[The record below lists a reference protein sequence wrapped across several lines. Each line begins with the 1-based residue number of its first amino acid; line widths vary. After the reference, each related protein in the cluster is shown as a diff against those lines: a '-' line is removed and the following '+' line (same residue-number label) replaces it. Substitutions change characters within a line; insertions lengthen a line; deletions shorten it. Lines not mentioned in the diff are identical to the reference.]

1 MDIEIE
7 NHIIGEIYDA
17 AVNLSLWPEILKKIV
32 DYTASKTAILTV
44 LDLLNPKYNI
54 VFTYNIPQASID
66 AYQDENVKAI
76 DMKLHVPL
84 WDSIGVGGVMHFDLS
99 HYASSTNADK
109 QEFYEKCLKIT
120 GISYIAAVLLDKG
133 EYRWSVLGIHREA
146 VNQEFSHDEMM
157 FFQRLGV
164 HIRRS
169 LQIYKQLSFAQTMG
183 QNLFQILDLIKIG
196 IILIDE
202 DKVLKY
208 SNKAAQ
214 ALLEQ
219 SKLFEFDQK
228 NRLLVRRDQ
237 QAKFEKTVQSA
248 FYKRQDTHHDIGGV
262 LELKAKNGQD
272 YMLSITPLSSIQ
284 HLIQIE
290 QGAFAVLF
298 LSEKQQQYSLS
309 NDYLKETF
317 ALTTRECEMCVRFVN
332 GANMEDIATQCSLT
346 ISSVRTYFK
355 NIFAKTQS
363 TTQVELMRK
372 LMSLSMGF
380 EHIV

>member
-84 WDSIGVGGVMHFDLS
+84 WNSIGVGGVMHFDLS
-99 HYASSTNADK
+99 HYATSTNADQ

-120 GISYIAAVLLDKG
+120 GISYIAAVLLDQG

-146 VNQEFSHDEMM
+146 VDQEFSHDEMM

-169 LQIYKQLSFAQTMG
+169 LQIYKQLSFARTMG

-202 DKVLKY
+202 DKALKY

-248 FYKRQDTHHDIGGV
+248 LFKRQDTHQDIGGV

-309 NDYLKETF
+309 SAYLKENF
-317 ALTTRECEMCVRFVN
+317 ALTTRECDMCARFVN
-332 GANMEDIATQCSLT
+332 GANMEDIAAQCSLT